1 MKNEH
6 QQLQA
11 EFCKV
16 DLDDNGKINLDEF
29 VRLLQS
35 LGLTRQDEVIRLAF
49 SNIDADSSGQISF
62 SEFSDW
68 WQKDGNQKDQQ

>member
-1 MKNEH
+1 MNNET
-6 QQLQA
+6 QLLQA

-16 DLDDNGKINLDEF
+16 DLDDDGKINLDEF
-29 VRLLQS
+29 IRLLQS

-49 SNIDADSSGQISF
+49 ASIDANDSGQISF

-68 WQKDGNQKDQQ
+68 WQIDENQCDRQ